1 MFWTLI
7 EWVNVITLIIAT
19 FVMLYLY
26 VKSVRVAALEKK
38 LGEIAYKKCG
48 RYRLLASVAEIIVII
63 NYFGYFFFPLDFFDI
78 PKAFPWEWGFSIFLA
93 LIIGVPSGLLMLK
106 GLSDAGKEAMFP
118 QENQVLYQ
126 GIYRKIRHPQAVGE
140 LPLWWSLAL
149 LLNSPFL
156 ALYSFIWIPIFVIMM
171 KEEEKD
177 LLIRFGED
185 YQHYMNTTGMIIPKF
200 KRNKI

>member
-1 MFWTLI
+1 MI
-7 EWVNVITLIIAT
+7 EWMNVITLIVST

-63 NYFGYFFFPLDFFDI
+63 NYFGYFFFPLDFLDL
-78 PKAFPWEWGFSIFLA
+78 PRVFPWEWGFSIFLA
-93 LIIGVPSGLLMLK
+93 LIIGVPSSLLMLK

-140 LPLWWSLAL
+140 LPLWWSLA
-149 LLNSPFL
+149 
-156 ALYSFIWIPIFVIMM
+156 
-171 KEEEKD
+171 
-177 LLIRFGED
+177 
-185 YQHYMNTTGMIIPKF
+185 
-200 KRNKI
+200 